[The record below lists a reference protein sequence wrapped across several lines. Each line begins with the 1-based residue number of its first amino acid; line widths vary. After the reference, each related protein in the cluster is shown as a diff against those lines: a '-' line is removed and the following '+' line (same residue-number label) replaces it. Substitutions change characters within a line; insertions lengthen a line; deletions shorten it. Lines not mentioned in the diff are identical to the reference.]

1 MIMASTWLLL
11 GVGKRTFSRVTMHI
25 DRVPAMGRCAP
36 KLYRQVDWQDGGRG
50 LSGSDGGWRAQAWWP
65 LQPTG
70 YCPSPH
76 PPTGHRPTAYRP
88 PQPLGP
94 AGAKHRLSFL
104 QSTRPSSSLSKDR
117 GMPGL
122 RFGPSVATC
131 RLESV
136 RIRQMK
142 CRPAV
147 SPRRLH
153 RGWQHKPYRLYF
165 LLVLH
170 MARL

>member
-1 MIMASTWLLL
+1 MTLSGGRRTKIILASTRLLL
-11 GVGKRTFSRVTMHI
+11 GVGNVRTSTHI

-36 KLYRQVDWQDGGRG
+36 KLYRQVDWQNGRRG
-50 LSGSDGGWRAQAWWP
+50 LSGSDGGWQAQAWWP
-65 LQPTG
+65 LLPLT
-70 YCPSPH
+70 
-76 PPTGHRPTAYRP
+76 PPTGHSLQAPR
-88 PQPLGP
+88 PLGH

-104 QSTRPSSSLSKDR
+104 QSTRPSTSLKR
-117 GMPGL
+117 PGHG
-122 RFGPSVATC
+122 RFEIWAERC

-136 RIRQMK
+136 RIRQMR

-170 MARL
+170 MAHL